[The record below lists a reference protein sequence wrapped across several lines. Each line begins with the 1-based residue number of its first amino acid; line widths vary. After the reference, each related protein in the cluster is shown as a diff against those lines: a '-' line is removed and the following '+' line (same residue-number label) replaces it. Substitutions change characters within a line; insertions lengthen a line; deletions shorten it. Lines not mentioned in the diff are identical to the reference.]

1 VDSIVRE
8 RTQILEALPGENF
21 ITILAIVIRTFRL
34 LRSRRQDLTN
44 QRSGIVIGGRADLIS
59 SLKGRAGWRRGRQS
73 HHRTL
78 RYVKA
83 AEGPVGYRARSSSWS
98 GTHDD
103 PCQVGDDNGC
113 SYCVA

>member
-1 VDSIVRE
+1 MDSIVRE

-44 QRSGIVIGGRADLIS
+44 KRSGIVIGGRADLIS
-59 SLKGRAGWRRGRQS
+59 SLEGGGRRRGRQS
-73 HHRTL
+73 HHLTL

-83 AEGPVGYRARSSSWS
+83 TARAGLVSC
-98 GTHDD
+98 TLF
-103 PCQVGDDNGC
+103 
-113 SYCVA
+113 